1 MLISVLSIFFEARFQ
16 LFLQRKLR
24 NPAVKFKA
32 VFSPVLP
39 TQLTTKSN
47 LSVYK
52 TDSCVTSCIF
62 VHVKDHLQLTHKISQ
77 WIQRPR
83 IKSTKSF
90 LLNHWEHN
98 LNWGNLIYIDDDK
111 ADGIHILLWHSAP
124 RNSKRS
130 KNSYGTNEHILEM
143 LNQKKKK
150 KVVHFFNFLC
160 PYHQRK

>member
-1 MLISVLSIFFEARFQ
+1 MH
-16 LFLQRKLR
+16 LR
-24 NPAVKFKA
+24 A
-32 VFSPVLP
+32 
-39 TQLTTKSN
+39 
-47 LSVYK
+47 
-52 TDSCVTSCIF
+52 C
-62 VHVKDHLQLTHKISQ
+62 KDHLQLTHKISQ

-111 ADGIHILLWHSAP
+111 ADGIHILFWHSAP

-130 KNSYGTNEHILEM
+130 KNSYGTNEHISEM

-150 KVVHFFNFLC
+150 KKFFTFLISYVLIIKESRRLNEQRELKVNFLNFKT
-160 PYHQRK
+160 HFQWKQALL